1 MKWIFMVHKQ
11 SGIRCYIMSYERR
24 FIMKKFVKVCL
35 VGGVAAFCGCT
46 EVEVPEQS
54 LEDQFVSMI
63 CEYESPAE
71 LPVMKWE
78 SKSDYKIV
86 FS

>member
-1 MKWIFMVHKQ
+1 
-11 SGIRCYIMSYERR
+11 
-24 FIMKKFVKVCL
+24 MKKFVKVCL